1 MKEILPAFLSCQG
14 GSLSDEEKRL
24 FAQYNPLGVCLFAK
38 YCTNIHNRD
47 QLRSLIKEIQE
58 VLQRDDVLI
67 AVDQEG
73 GRVRRLLDP
82 EFTAVTAAENIDSAE
97 TARMHAYLIAAD
109 LKSCGINMNFAPVLD
124 VATPDMSA
132 VLAGRCLSSDAHEV
146 TILAQEMVNEYN
158 RQGICSCVK
167 HLPGHGRATSDP
179 HLSLPVINASMAE
192 LTEDFYPFKHIQ
204 NAPSGMVAHVVLS
217 AIDAKHPAT
226 TSKKVINEIIRGE
239 IDFQGFLVSDAI
251 VMGALNGSISERANA
266 CINAGCDSVCLGNAD
281 FRANVEL
288 CHSGIKMSE
297 KAYERLENINRIV
310 KCGGNFAEYEYV
322 KNKYCA
328 ELKNIISYNYAYD
341 ATEVLNRLRKN
352 N

>member
-24 FAQYNPLGVCLFAK
+24 FAQYNPLGICLFAE
-38 YCTNIHNRD
+38 YCSNIHNRI

-82 EFTAVTAAENIDSAE
+82 EFTA
-97 TARMHAYLIAAD
+97 RMHAYLIAAD

-124 VATPDMSA
+124 VAAPDMSA
-132 VLAGRCLSSDAHEV
+132 VLAGRCLSSDALKV
-146 TILAQEMVNEYN
+146 TKLAQEMVNEYN
-158 RQGICSCVK
+158 RQGICSGVK

-192 LTEDFYPFKHIQ
+192 LAEDFYPFKHIQ

-217 AIDAKHPAT
+217 VIDDKYPAT

-288 CHSGIKMSE
+288 CQSGIKMSE
-297 KAYERLENINRIV
+297 KAYERFENIRRIV

-328 ELKNIISYNYAYD
+328 ELKNIISYDYTYD
-341 ATEVLNRLRKN
+341 ATEVLNKLRKSY
-352 N
+352 